1 MMLLKTMYIIPRS
14 NNIEDKIPNVN
25 DLVKKTECN
34 TKISEIERKVIIM
47 IMINMLLHESLISL
61 WVIYLMQEQYKKVN
75 ESDLNE
81 L

>member
-61 WVIYLMQEQYKKVN
+61 WVIYLMQK
-75 ESDLNE
+75 
-81 L
+81 

>member
-1 MMLLKTMYIIPRS
+1 MMLLKTMYIISRS

-61 WVIYLMQEQYKKVN
+61 WVIYLMQK
-75 ESDLNE
+75 
-81 L
+81 